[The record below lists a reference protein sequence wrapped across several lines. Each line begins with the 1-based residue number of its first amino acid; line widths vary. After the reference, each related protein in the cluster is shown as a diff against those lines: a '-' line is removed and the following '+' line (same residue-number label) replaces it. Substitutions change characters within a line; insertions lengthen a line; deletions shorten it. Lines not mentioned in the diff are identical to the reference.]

1 MFLPEKSHL
10 QRSLAGYSPWGHKEP
25 DKTMPKQQL
34 GRVENRV
41 TFYSHSTCTFEIHM
55 LVEKLLFI
63 YMRKPLSQ
71 GNCGSEPFENT
82 HLWSENISGQK
93 TFYHNHHRKQTNKQ
107 KTTHCS
113 LEGAP
118 RLNVE

>member
-1 MFLPEKSHL
+1 
-10 QRSLAGYSPWGHKEP
+10 
-25 DKTMPKQQL
+25 
-34 GRVENRV
+34 
-41 TFYSHSTCTFEIHM
+41 M

-63 YMRKPLSQ
+63 PMRKPLSQ
-71 GNCGSEPFENT
+71 GNRGSEHFENT
-82 HLWSENISGQK
+82 YLWSENISGQK
-93 TFYHNHHRKQTNKQ
+93 TFYHDHHRKQTNKQ